1 MAARIPFTEG
11 KSPWRGVLDLTG
23 GCYPLFLFGGPLG
36 RWLPVFHFHEV
47 TQADLEPY
55 LAYLAE
61 NSYRTVTSEAIA
73 RYVREGRH
81 PGPRSVALCFD
92 DAWTSLWTVAAPL
105 LRRHGFQAIA
115 YVSSARV
122 PAAPDV
128 RSTLDDMADAPED
141 ANRLTKPFA
150 TWEELRALQASGT
163 VDIQAHSHRHAMVFC
178 DGACIGFVTPGMTR
192 HVHLYPWMATGAGDR
207 FLSPDDLG
215 APLYI
220 QRSRYSDALRF
231 DNPEAFEACTQ
242 RVREHGGTAFFQ
254 RSDWK
259 QQLWTLAKASI
270 GIQESPAQRE
280 AAIREDL
287 VAARETLNRELATQT
302 VRHMCFPW
310 AVAGAVAERLAAEAG
325 YETAFADRLFG
336 KRAVQAGDPPYR
348 LMRLKHQYI
357 VCLPGRNRRT
367 FFTIQKRGWSRPACT
382 PTAWS

>member
-11 KSPWRGVLDLTG
+11 KSPWRGVLDLAS

-47 TQADLEPY
+47 TQAELEPY

-61 NSYRTVTSEAIA
+61 NGYRTVTSDAIA

-128 RSTLDDMADAPED
+128 RSTLDDPADAPED
-141 ANRLTKPFA
+141 ADRSTTPFA

-163 VDIQAHSHRHAMVFC
+163 VDIQAHTHRHAMVFC
-178 DGACIGFVTPGMTR
+178 DGECIGFVTPGMTR
-192 HVHLYPWMATGAGDR
+192 HVHLYPWTATGAGDR

-215 APLYI
+215 APLYT

-231 DNPEAFEACTQ
+231 DNPGAFEACTR
-242 RVREHGGTAFFQ
+242 RVREHGGAAFFQ

-259 QQLWTLAKASI
+259 QQLRTLAKAST

-287 VAARETLNRELATQT
+287 AAARETLNVELATHT

-336 KRAVQAGDPPYR
+336 KRAVRAGDPPYR

-367 FFTIQKRGWSRPACT
+367 FFTIQKRGRNRPACAPT
-382 PTAWS
+382 P